1 MLQCGVPGDLLR
13 IFSTDFWV
21 HEAIALRDI
30 CLDLIG
36 LAILYAVV
44 RFVLN
49 RFAFRMAASLI
60 SRQAD
65 RLPEGREAR
74 LRTLVGLIRS
84 VTNYLLFFV
93 FAILFLS
100 ALHFNVISVAA
111 GASFAGLAV
120 GFGAQK
126 LVKDVISGFFII
138 LENQYDVGD
147 YVTIN
152 GVTGRVEEIG
162 MRIMKIRDDTGKLFI
177 LSNGDISQVCNQSRG
192 AVEGVVEIGVA
203 PGSDI
208 KKSME
213 IIDEAG
219 KALLA
224 DRPDLGLSGAPEA
237 QGIGS
242 ADATHTIL
250 RVMVRVSDPAK
261 LSGAQIALRGQIHM
275 RLTEAGIT
283 IA

>member
-1 MLQCGVPGDLLR
+1 MPHQSPSVFSTTFWTSEALSIRDVSLDLLKY
-13 IFSTDFWV
+13 
-21 HEAIALRDI
+21 IAFY
-30 CLDLIG
+30 
-36 LAILYAVV
+36 AIL
-44 RFVLN
+44 RFILN
-49 RFAFRMAASLI
+49 RLAFRLAEKLI
-60 SRQAD
+60 AKQANWI
-65 RLPEGREAR
+65 PEGREAR
-74 LRTLVGLIRS
+74 LRTLFGLIRS
-84 VTNYLLFFV
+84 VTNYILFFV
-93 FAILFLS
+93 FAILFLR
-100 ALHFNVISVAA
+100 ALRFDAISVATT
-111 GASFAGLAV
+111 ASVAGLAF

-126 LVKDVISGFFII
+126 LIKDVISGFFII

-152 GVTGRVEEIG
+152 GITGRVEEIG

-192 AVEGVVEIGVA
+192 AVEGIVEIGVA

-208 KKSME
+208 KKAME

-219 KALLA
+219 KALLS
-224 DRPDLGLSGAPEA
+224 DHPDLGLAGSPEA

-250 RVMVRVSDPAK
+250 RVMVRVSNPAK
-261 LSGAQIALRGQIHM
+261 LSEAQIALRGLIHM
-275 RLTEAGIT
+275 RLTGAGIT

>member
-1 MLQCGVPGDLLR
+1 MR
-13 IFSTDFWV
+13 
-21 HEAIALRDI
+21 EALVLRDVAFDI
-30 CLDLIG
+30 LEYLVFYLI
-36 LAILYAVV
+36 A
-44 RFVLN
+44 RFILN
-49 RFAFRMAASLI
+49 RLAFRLAVSLI
-60 SRQAD
+60 SRQT
-65 RLPEGREAR
+65 RWIPEGREAR

-84 VTNYLLFFV
+84 VTNYVLFFV
-93 FAILFLS
+93 FAIAFLG
-100 ALHFNVISVAA
+100 ALRFNAVSVITT
-111 GASFAGLAV
+111 ASFAGLAF

-152 GVTGRVEEIG
+152 GITGRVEEIG

-192 AVEGVVEIGVA
+192 AVEGIVEIGVA

-208 KKSME
+208 KKAIS
-213 IIDEAG
+213 IIDDCG
-219 KALLA
+219 KELA
-224 DRPDLGLSGAPEA
+224 KDRPDLDLAGAPEA

-242 ADATHTIL
+242 ADATHTVL
-250 RVMVRVSDPAK
+250 RVMVKVTDPAC
-261 LSGAQIALRGQIHM
+261 LNDAQIALRGLVHM
-275 RLTEAGIT
+275 RLTEAGIA